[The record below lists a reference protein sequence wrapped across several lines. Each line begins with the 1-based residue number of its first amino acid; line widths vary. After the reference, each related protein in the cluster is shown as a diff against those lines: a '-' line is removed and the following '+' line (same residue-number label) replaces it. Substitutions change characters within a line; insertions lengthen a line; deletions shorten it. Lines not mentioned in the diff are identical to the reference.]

1 MIYISKD
8 LLKEIESNAE
18 RRYPNECCGIIFGKT
33 ENDIKY
39 AESVKEINNSFGDGE
54 EYHRFLIT
62 AEDMM
67 KSELYARE
75 KGIDIVGFYHSH
87 PNAEAVPSEY
97 DRVHALPIYSYPIT
111 SVVNGKVMI
120 TKSYELY
127 DNKFIEEEI
136 KYI

>member
-1 MIYISKD
+1 MIYISES

-18 RRYPNECCGIIFGKT
+18 RRYPNECCGIIFGKI
-33 ENDIKY
+33 EKEIKY
-39 AESVKEINNSFGDGE
+39 AESIKEINNSFGEGE

-62 AEDMM
+62 AEAMM

-97 DRVHALPIYSYPIT
+97 DREHALPIYSYPIT
-111 SVVNGKVMI
+111 SVVNGKVRI
-120 TKSYELY
+120 TKSYELH

-136 KYI
+136 KFI